1 MNPISSLT
9 LANLRTSIPLSG
21 KTDDEAKAIYNRAQQ
36 ILADFVNDDTER
48 TDYMIDLHNEA
59 DSVLAPTGSSLANLY
74 EDYLQIKF
82 SGTSGIAVTATAI
95 NLTLVSATYSAASGL
110 AVYTVELSKSGGDSI
125 DNDTIIHPGVSGQ
138 ASIEKVSGDIFT
150 VTSSIGH
157 DDFSVF
163 IQNMKES

>member
-9 LANLRTSIPLSG
+9 LANLRTSIPLSD

-59 DSVLAPTGSSLANLY
+59 DSVLAPTGSALANMY

-82 SGTSGIAVTATAI
+82 SGTAGVAVTATAI
-95 NLTLVSATYSAASGL
+95 NLTLVSTSYAIGTGL
-110 AVYTVELSKSGGDSI
+110 AVYTVTLSKTSGDPI
-125 DNDTIIHPGVSGQ
+125 DDDTIIFPGVSGQ
-138 ASIEKVSGDIFT
+138 ASIEKTGTTTFT
-150 VTSSIGH
+150 VTTSIGH

-163 IQNMKES
+163 VQNMKES